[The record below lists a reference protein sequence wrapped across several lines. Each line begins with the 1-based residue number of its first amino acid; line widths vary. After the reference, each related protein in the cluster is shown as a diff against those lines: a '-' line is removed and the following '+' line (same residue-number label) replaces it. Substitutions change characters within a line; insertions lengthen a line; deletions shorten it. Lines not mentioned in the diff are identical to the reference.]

1 VTASENSQEQQLPEK
16 EEFLTPSETHLPGS
30 RIDFVFV
37 DVVREPEIINLIS
50 FQQKTKTKKHG
61 ICEIR

>member
-16 EEFLTPSETHLPGS
+16 EEFFDAVRRHICQALGF
-30 RIDFVFV
+30 DFVFV

-50 FQQKTKTKKHG
+50 FSAKTKTKKH
-61 ICEIR
+61 ENL